1 MICGKHA
8 IKEHKLSGQHNK
20 TGQGCCIQQ
29 IWSFTKSFKIS
40 SQSSP
45 KNTSYRSRQNKLSVY
60 STGYIIERDK
70 ETSVQLPRSPCFLY
84 ADFEVTSWF
93 LCWNHNK
100 TLNGFPAF
108 LRSVTVNFKSSVLFY
123 FLRFTELGFRLG
135 LGHHW
140 RWMWSTGVN
149 QNPSRHEVS
158 SRFFAFYCIHG

>member
-20 TGQGCCIQQ
+20 TWQGCCIQQ
-29 IWSFTKSFKIS
+29 IWNFTKSFKIS

-45 KNTSYRSRQNKLSVY
+45 KNTSYRSRQNKLSVH

-70 ETSVQLPRSPCFLY
+70 ETSVKQKLTRSLCFLY

-100 TLNGFPAF
+100 TLNGFPVF

-140 RWMWSTGVN
+140 RWIWSTGVN

-158 SRFFAFYCIHG
+158 SRFFSF